1 MIFSGEVKK
10 FTFFEKNFRVFLSV
24 TMKITEEGLFLQ
36 QQNQNKFAEFFF
48 PKEYFQEFNFSEE
61 VIILL
66 PSFIKQSMK
75 IFSKKSD
82 FSIEI
87 EKKKKRKDSWI
98 NSIKLLGEAFSL
110 DFINHNMVSSIEIKD
125 EVEKEIFTTQKK
137 LNYLLSIVD
146 NNKTNVDIFSNEED
160 EASFKVS
167 PSQFF
172 SIDIGEWKN
181 FLATLSRK

>member
-10 FTFFEKNFRVFLSV
+10 FTFFEKIFRVFSSV

-48 PKEYFQEFNFSEE
+48 QKEYFQEFNFSEE

-87 EKKKKRKDSWI
+87 EKKKKI
-98 NSIKLLGEAFSL
+98 HGSI
-110 DFINHNMVSSIEIKD
+110 
-125 EVEKEIFTTQKK
+125 Q
-137 LNYLLSIVD
+137 
-146 NNKTNVDIFSNEED
+146 
-160 EASFKVS
+160 
-167 PSQFF
+167 
-172 SIDIGEWKN
+172 
-181 FLATLSRK
+181 